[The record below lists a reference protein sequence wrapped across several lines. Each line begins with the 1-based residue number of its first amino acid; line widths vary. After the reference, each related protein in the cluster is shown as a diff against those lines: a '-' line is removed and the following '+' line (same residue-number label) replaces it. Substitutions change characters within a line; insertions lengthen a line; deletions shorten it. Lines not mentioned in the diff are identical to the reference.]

1 MHRVSTLRLDSN
13 DLAIRPELF
22 DGICDSADEAAS
34 SYRDDQRIKVI
45 ALLANFEPDRS
56 GAQGDW
62 QPFERVNEE
71 PAFLSLD
78 TFRYFESPMNIVYEN
93 NLSAVRTTG
102 LNTRRVRCA
111 EHDYFCVS
119 ANRLRRER
127 RCDRVISGAHRGHTG
142 LLLCCAK
149 TV

>member
-13 DLAIRPELF
+13 DLALWPELF
-22 DGICDSADEAAS
+22 DGICDSSDEATS
-34 SYRDDQRIKVI
+34 SHRDDQRIKVI
-45 ALLANFEPDRS
+45 TLLANFEPDRS
-56 GAQGDW
+56 GTQGDW

-78 TFRYFESPMNIVYEN
+78 GFRYFESPMNIVYKN
-93 NLSAVRTTG
+93 NLSAIRSTSFD
-102 LNTRRVRCA
+102 TRRVRSA
-111 EHDYFCVS
+111 DHDHFCVS

-127 RCDRVISGAHRGHTG
+127 RCDCVISRAHRCHTG
-142 LLLCCAK
+142 LLLHSAK